1 MFCRIPPIWK
11 LRSTQAYPYKWM
23 AEPSYN
29 PEKFKELL
37 IYIASRTEGDQA
49 CGDMKLNKLLYF
61 ADVTAFRR
69 TGQPISGATYQHE
82 ERGPIARALLKARRD
97 LEGQR
102 RLRTCEREYGGFPQT
117 ATEATDEVRPGVL
130 SAEEIAIADEVIER
144 FKDFDGGAMETIAH
158 EEPGW
163 RMTKDGERIPYR
175 LSLLAKR
182 ASPGAI
188 TRGREL
194 AERFGW

>member
-1 MFCRIPPIWK
+1 MPCRIPPIWR
-11 LRSTQAYPYKWM
+11 LRSFEAYPSQEM

-37 IYIASRTEGDQA
+37 VYVASRTGDDEM
-49 CGDMKLNKLLYF
+49 CGDMKLNKILYF

-69 TGQPISGATYQHE
+69 TGQPITGATYQHE
-82 ERGPIARALLKARRD
+82 KRGPIARALLKARRD

-102 RLRTCEREYGGFPQT
+102 RVRTCEREYGGYRQT
-117 ATEATDEVRPGVL
+117 ATEATGELRPGVL
-130 SAEEIAIADEVIER
+130 SDAELAIADEVIAR
-144 FKDFDGGAMETIAH
+144 FKDFDGGAMETVAH
-158 EEPGW
+158 DEPGW
-163 RMTKDGERIPYR
+163 RMTKEGERIPYR

-182 ASPGAI
+182 ASPKAI
-188 TRGREL
+188 ARGREL